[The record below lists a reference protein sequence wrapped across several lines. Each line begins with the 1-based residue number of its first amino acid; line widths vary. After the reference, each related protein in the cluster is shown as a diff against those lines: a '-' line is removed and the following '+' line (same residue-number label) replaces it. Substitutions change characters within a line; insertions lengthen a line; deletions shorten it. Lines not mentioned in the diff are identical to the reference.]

1 MNPAMLEDRSGLF
14 NEIGSF
20 SQRKLK
26 KVETKVC
33 TGTGETVVEKRN
45 AKGLQTVN
53 PSNKSSSSAASNE
66 PARKLDLQ
74 VGLVAPGIMI
84 GE

>member
-1 MNPAMLEDRSGLF
+1 MDPAMQEDRSGLF
-14 NEIGSF
+14 KEIGGF

-33 TGTGETVVEKRN
+33 TGIGDTVVEKRG

-53 PSNKSSSSAASNE
+53 PSNKSSSSASNE

-84 GE
+84 GQ

>member
-1 MNPAMLEDRSGLF
+1 MEDRSALF
-14 NEIGSF
+14 NQLKEF

-26 KVETKVC
+26 KVETKVV
-33 TGTGETVVEKRN
+33 TGTGEQLVEKRG
-45 AKGLQTVN
+45 AKGLQVLTGGQVGDDT
-53 PSNKSSSSAASNE
+53 SRQE

-74 VGLVAPGIMI
+74 VGLILPGLLL

>member
-14 NEIGSF
+14 AEIGGF

-33 TGTGETVVEKRN
+33 TGIGDTVVEKRG
-45 AKGLQTVN
+45 AKGLQTVT
-53 PSNKSSSSAASNE
+53 PSTKSSANAAAKE
-66 PARKLDLQ
+66 PAKKLDLQ

-84 GE
+84 GQ

>member
-1 MNPAMLEDRSGLF
+1 MEEDRSALF
-14 NEIGSF
+14 NQLKNF

-26 KVETKVC
+26 KVETKVV
-33 TGTGETVVEKRN
+33 TGTGEQLVEKRG
-45 AKGLQTVN
+45 AKGLQVL
-53 PSNKSSSSAASNE
+53 SGGGGAAADQAAE

-74 VGLVAPGIMI
+74 VGFIMPGLLF